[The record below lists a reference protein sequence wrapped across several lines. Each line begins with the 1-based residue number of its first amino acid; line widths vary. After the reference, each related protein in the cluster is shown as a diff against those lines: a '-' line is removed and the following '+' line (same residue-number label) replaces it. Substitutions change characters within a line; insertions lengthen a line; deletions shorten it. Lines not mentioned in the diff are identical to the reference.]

1 MSSREKL
8 DILSLDANQAKK
20 FFLEVKNY
28 CNLDLPKYIN
38 FQELLEK
45 ISTEMGNNTYMQI
58 KNDNPEN
65 YDDINYILFNNKDGG
80 YDWRPYQIINPVMY
94 ISLVNVITKEE
105 NWNEILNRFS
115 DIDRISYIKCE
126 SIPVVESSE
135 NLLNKKSS
143 QILNWWD
150 KIEQNSIKLALEYD
164 YLFQTDIVNCYA
176 EVYTHSIAWALHTK
190 EVAKNNRRNYG
201 FLGNIIDMHLQN
213 MSYGQT
219 NGIPQGS
226 VLMDFIAEILL
237 KYADELI
244 TNHIIQK
251 GISRDSFHILRY
263 RDDYRVFAKD
273 ISIGR
278 EILKIITKELLG
290 LGLKLNVS
298 KTNYSNNVI
307 LSSIKKDKIEFLKSQ
322 KTYSLQKRLIL
333 LYEFSLNYPNSGSI
347 SKEITKIRETMEKRS
362 DFSKD
367 NIEVLI
373 SIVTEIIYTNPRI
386 YVEGNAIL
394 SYLFPLIEDENKRK
408 EIIKKVFKKLKRILN
423 SGYFEIWFQRA
434 TLKENE
440 LNIEYN
446 ENICKLVN
454 NEAVELWNIS
464 WISTNKIKNIFKRT
478 KIINQDE
485 KDNMPQKIDKEEI
498 KIFDEYND

>member
-1 MSSREKL
+1 MSSGEKL
-8 DILSLDANQAKK
+8 NILSLDANQTKK

-190 EVAKNNRRNYG
+190 EVAKNNEE
-201 FLGNIIDMHLQN
+201 I
-213 MSYGQT
+213 
-219 NGIPQGS
+219 
-226 VLMDFIAEILL
+226 MDF
-237 KYADELI
+237 
-244 TNHIIQK
+244 
-251 GISRDSFHILRY
+251 
-263 RDDYRVFAKD
+263 
-273 ISIGR
+273 
-278 EILKIITKELLG
+278 
-290 LGLKLNVS
+290 
-298 KTNYSNNVI
+298 
-307 LSSIKKDKIEFLKSQ
+307 
-322 KTYSLQKRLIL
+322 
-333 LYEFSLNYPNSGSI
+333 
-347 SKEITKIRETMEKRS
+347 
-362 DFSKD
+362 
-367 NIEVLI
+367 
-373 SIVTEIIYTNPRI
+373 
-386 YVEGNAIL
+386 
-394 SYLFPLIEDENKRK
+394 
-408 EIIKKVFKKLKRILN
+408 
-423 SGYFEIWFQRA
+423 
-434 TLKENE
+434 
-440 LNIEYN
+440 
-446 ENICKLVN
+446 
-454 NEAVELWNIS
+454 
-464 WISTNKIKNIFKRT
+464 
-478 KIINQDE
+478 
-485 KDNMPQKIDKEEI
+485 
-498 KIFDEYND
+498 

>member
-1 MSSREKL
+1 
-8 DILSLDANQAKK
+8 
-20 FFLEVKNY
+20 
-28 CNLDLPKYIN
+28 
-38 FQELLEK
+38 
-45 ISTEMGNNTYMQI
+45 
-58 KNDNPEN
+58 
-65 YDDINYILFNNKDGG
+65 
-80 YDWRPYQIINPVMY
+80 
-94 ISLVNVITKEE
+94 
-105 NWNEILNRFS
+105 
-115 DIDRISYIKCE
+115 
-126 SIPVVESSE
+126 
-135 NLLNKKSS
+135 
-143 QILNWWD
+143 
-150 KIEQNSIKLALEYD
+150 
-164 YLFQTDIVNCYA
+164 
-176 EVYTHSIAWALHTK
+176 
-190 EVAKNNRRNYG
+190 
-201 FLGNIIDMHLQN
+201 MHLQN

-322 KTYSLQKRLIL
+322 KTYNLQKRLML

-347 SKEITKIRETMEKRS
+347 LKEITQVRKKIEKKTN
-362 DFSKD
+362 FSKD

-373 SIVTEIIYTNPRI
+373 SVVTEIIYRNPRV

-394 SYLFPLIEDENKRK
+394 SYLFPQIEDESRRK
-408 EIIKKVFKKLKRILN
+408 EIITKVFNKLKKILN

-440 LNIEYN
+440 LNIVYN

-454 NEAVELWNIS
+454 SEVIELWNIS
-464 WISTNKIKNIFKRT
+464 WISSNKIKTIFKRT
-478 KIINQDE
+478 KIINQDA